1 MKPISFLTEEEIQ
14 KMQEA
19 EANSSKEQKKT
30 AEQIEAIYTAGQ
42 NILVSASAGSG
53 KTFVMAER
61 ILDQLARGVEI
72 SQLFIST
79 FTVKAASEL
88 KERLEKKI
96 SQQIQETDDVD
107 LKQHLGRQLADLPNA
122 AIGTMDSFTQKF
134 LGKHG
139 YLIDIAPNFRIL
151 QNESEQLL
159 LKNEVFH
166 QVLHKDC
173 FRREPPDYVHQ
184 TTKCTLF
191 GQKKKLVTALDHI
204 EYQANT
210 CAADFLMP
218 RKTVPTV
225 WRSISGF
232 DRPAHEDYRTE
243 DYIRKIAQ
251 VYQVSRQAMRYR
263 LRNLQLIVP
272 PTTAYLT

>member
-1 MKPISFLTEEEIQ
+1 MFYYRYSP
-14 KMQEA
+14 
-19 EANSSKEQKKT
+19 EQ
-30 AEQIEAIYTAGQ
+30 
-42 NILVSASAGSG
+42 L
-53 KTFVMAER
+53 ER
-61 ILDQLARGVEI
+61 
-72 SQLFIST
+72 
-79 FTVKAASEL
+79 AA
-88 KERLEKKI
+88 
-96 SQQIQETDDVD
+96 
-107 LKQHLGRQLADLPNA
+107 
-122 AIGTMDSFTQKF
+122 
-134 LGKHG
+134 
-139 YLIDIAPNFRIL
+139 
-151 QNESEQLL
+151 EQLL
-159 LKNEVFH
+159 QKFDPELLKKPKEYDVYRVIEECLGVDYDWKYIRPDQVILGLTAFNPGYIWVSPAPHLYEGIQPERIYLEKGTILIDATLTEGNNIGRERFTVMHEVFH

>member
-1 MKPISFLTEEEIQ
+1 MTAFNPGYIWVSPAPHLYEGIQPERIYLEKGTILIDATLTEG
-14 KMQEA
+14 
-19 EANSSKEQKKT
+19 N
-30 AEQIEAIYTAGQ
+30 
-42 NILVSASAGSG
+42 NIGR
-53 KTFVMAER
+53 ER
-61 ILDQLARGVEI
+61 
-72 SQLFIST
+72 
-79 FTVKAASEL
+79 FTVM
-88 KERLEKKI
+88 
-96 SQQIQETDDVD
+96 
-107 LKQHLGRQLADLPNA
+107 H
-122 AIGTMDSFTQKF
+122 
-134 LGKHG
+134 
-139 YLIDIAPNFRIL
+139 
-151 QNESEQLL
+151 
-159 LKNEVFH
+159 EVFH

-225 WRSISGF
+225 WRLISGF